1 MADKRKRRTVF
12 SFLRKILKFL
22 LSRMVIVGLLLVA
35 ELCFLFLVMLRFGT
49 SKTSCIYAF
58 AFLRATRYF

>member
-1 MADKRKRRTVF
+1 MADKKKRRTVF

-35 ELCFLFLVMLRFGT
+35 ELCFLFLVMLRIGE
-49 SKTSCIYAF
+49 
-58 AFLRATRYF
+58 